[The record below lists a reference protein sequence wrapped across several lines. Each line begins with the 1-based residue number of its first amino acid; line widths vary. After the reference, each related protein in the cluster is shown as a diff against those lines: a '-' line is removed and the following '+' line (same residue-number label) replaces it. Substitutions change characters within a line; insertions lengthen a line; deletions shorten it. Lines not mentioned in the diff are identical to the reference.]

1 MKRTLWALLVCL
13 SVGCGTTGDGGGG
26 GGDDGDAGGGED
38 TAALCDSAAAEAV
51 TEYQA
56 LDRSCTEDSDCE
68 YRQIGGCGCPVPVN
82 TGADDSAFL
91 AASSDAEAA
100 CDEFYAAPGAQTCT
114 NNLVCEFGG
123 DGGGGP
129 PVCTDGVCVD
139 SGL

>member
-82 TGADDSAFL
+82 TGADGL
-91 AASSDAEAA
+91 GV
-100 CDEFYAAPGAQTCT
+100 PRGLVGRRGRVRRVLRGARRADVHEQPR
-114 NNLVCEFGG
+114 VR
-123 DGGGGP
+123 
-129 PVCTDGVCVD
+129 VRR
-139 SGL
+139 